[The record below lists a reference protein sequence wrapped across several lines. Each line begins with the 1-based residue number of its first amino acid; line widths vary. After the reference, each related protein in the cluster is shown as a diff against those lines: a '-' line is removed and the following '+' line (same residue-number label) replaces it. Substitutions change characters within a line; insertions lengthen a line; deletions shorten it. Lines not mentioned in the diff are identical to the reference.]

1 MLLSLRCCV
10 VTLLL
15 IAGLSTVR
23 SVAQS
28 GPAPTYTYLIYHK
41 FAPGKTIEDALP
53 VEREWRAINQAAVD
67 EGKLIGWYMMV
78 KQMSSN
84 PNPNEYDYVS
94 VIVSPTMTIGGASP
108 AALAKIYGDSLPAR
122 MADLQRR
129 DRATAPVV
137 KMEVWRTVES
147 LFGAGFAP
155 DKTPVAVINFMR
167 PYEVGEI
174 WQPEVESMKR
184 VEIDRIKKNGVGGW
198 LFSSLIVPAGSE
210 KGYRLATVQCLND
223 LSALI
228 GLTPM
233 PQSVHRTF
241 DTVRQE
247 VFRFTEYTVRPA
259 QTAGL
264 KR

>member
-1 MLLSLRCCV
+1 MLLSLRCCL

-15 IAGLSTVR
+15 LTGISTVR
-23 SVAQS
+23 SIAKS
-28 GPAPTYTYLIYHK
+28 SPARPFTYLIYHK

-78 KQMSSN
+78 RQMSSN
-84 PNPNEYDYVS
+84 PNPAEYDYVS

-108 AALAKIYGDSLPAR
+108 AALAKLYGDSVQVR

-137 KMEVWRTVES
+137 KMEIWSTIDN
-147 LFGAGFAP
+147 LFGTAFSP
-155 DKTPVAVINFMR
+155 DKTPVAIVNFMR

-174 WQPEVESMKR
+174 WQPEVEVMKR

-198 LFSSLIVPAGSE
+198 LFSSLMVPAGSE
-210 KGYRLATVQCLND
+210 KGYKLATVQCLPD
-223 LSALI
+223 LNALV

-233 PQSVHRTF
+233 PLSVHRTF
-241 DTVRQE
+241 EVVRQE
-247 VFRFTEYTVRPA
+247 VFRFTEYTVRPGL
-259 QTAGL
+259 TAGS